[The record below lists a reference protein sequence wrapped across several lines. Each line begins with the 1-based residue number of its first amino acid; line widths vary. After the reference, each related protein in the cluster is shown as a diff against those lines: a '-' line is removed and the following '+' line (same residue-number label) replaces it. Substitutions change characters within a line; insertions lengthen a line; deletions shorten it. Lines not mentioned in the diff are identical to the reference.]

1 MIEQLQRL
9 LLAVAGAAQ
18 VGRRADP
25 AEIAAAEP
33 DPVEVACGQ
42 QFGALPSSFPRKRNP
57 ASLSC
62 RVPDQVGDDR
72 CVLPFP
78 SSPAALRALAWTN
91 PSRPTP
97 RHTAEKRPYS
107 YEVHGVTLEDPYHW
121 LRDPK
126 YPEVDDPDV
135 LAYLKAENAY
145 FDGWKAQHQG
155 LLDTLFEEMKGRI
168 KEDDSSVPIRDG
180 DYLYWWAF
188 KPGAQYRTWYRKPIG
203 GGEDQITFDEPVE
216 AEGRE
221 YFRLGALEVSPDGKL
236 AATLADYDGS
246 ERFELRIRDLATGKD
261 IETVTRVG
269 IGQPV
274 WTSDSGGIVFTEV
287 NDQWRSYR
295 ARYHRLGRPAD
306 ETVTLYEETEEPGFN
321 VGVGKSTDKSL
332 ILVSTGDNATSE
344 VRFVPADDPSA
355 PPTLISRRK
364 RLARISCRRGAREIV
379 GPDQRRPC
387 QFPPRRSRS
396 GRARGLAHGHSR
408 IGPGLSDRGQLVPRP
423 SRDQQP
429 GRRPRSAACFEPI
442 RARRPASRSAKRAT
456 RAFFHGNP
464 EFAPDAYRLGYS
476 SMVTPMTTFDYHPES
491 DRLEVLKVQE
501 IPSGYDA
508 SQYATERMMVSA
520 RDGVQ
525 VPVSIVYKKGF
536 EKNGDG
542 KLFLYAYGAYGYAV
556 PPAFN
561 SNRISLLDRGWACAI
576 AHVRGGD
583 DLGHQWFLD
592 GKLAKRMNTFN
603 DFVDVAKGLCAA
615 KFTRPGRIA
624 INGGSAGGELMGAV
638 ANSDPELWGAV
649 VADVPFVDVLNTM
662 LDDTLP
668 LTPGEW
674 PEWGNPIADKAVFD
688 LIRSYSP
695 YDNVKA
701 QAYPPMLITGG
712 LTDPRV
718 TYWEPAKWAARLR
731 ATKTDGNLLLLKVN
745 MGAGHGGKSGRW
757 DRLHEVAETY
767 AFILTQ
773 VK

>member
-1 MIEQLQRL
+1 MRSPLPV
-9 LLAVAGAAQ
+9 VA
-18 VGRRADP
+18 RRVKSAGMDK
-25 AEIAAAEP
+25 
-33 DPVEVACGQ
+33 PVETHA
-42 QFGALPSSFPRKRNP
+42 PP
-57 ASLSC
+57 
-62 RVPDQVGDDR
+62 
-72 CVLPFP
+72 
-78 SSPAALRALAWTN
+78 
-91 PSRPTP
+91 
-97 RHTAEKRPYS
+97 TAEKRPYS

-155 LLDTLFEEMKGRI
+155 LLETLFEEMKGRI

-216 AEGRE
+216 AEERE

-274 WTSDSGGIVFTEV
+274 WTRDSGGIVFTEV

-364 RLARISCRRGAREIV
+364 RLREYHV
-379 GPDQRRPC
+379 D
-387 QFPPRRSRS
+387 
-396 GRARGLAHGHSR
+396 AAHGKLWVLTNDDHVNFRLAEADPAAPEDWRTVIPGSDQVYLTGASSYRDHLAISSR
-408 IGPGLSDRGQLVPRP
+408 VDGLDQLVLRTYSGQETRIPF
-423 SRDQQP
+423 
-429 GRRPRSAACFEPI
+429 GE
-442 RARRPASRSAKRAT
+442 ASYT
-456 RAFFHGNP
+456 AFFHGNP

-476 SMVTPMTTFDYHPES
+476 SMVTPMTTFDYHPAS

-508 SQYATERMMVSA
+508 SQYETERLMVRA

-536 EKNGDG
+536 EKSGDG

-556 PPAFN
+556 PPVFN

-583 DLGHQWFLD
+583 DIGHQWFLD
-592 GKLAKRMNTFN
+592 GKLAKRMNAFN

-674 PEWGNPIADKAVFD
+674 PEWGHPIADKAVFD

-695 YDNVKA
+695 YDTVKA

-731 ATKTDGNLLLLKVN
+731 ATKTDRNLLLLKVN

-773 VK
+773 V